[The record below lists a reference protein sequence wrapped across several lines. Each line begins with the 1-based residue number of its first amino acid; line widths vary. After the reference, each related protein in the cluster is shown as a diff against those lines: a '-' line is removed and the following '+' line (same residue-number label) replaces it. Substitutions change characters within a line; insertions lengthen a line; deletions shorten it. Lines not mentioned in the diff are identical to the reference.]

1 METVSVFPLAKPIE
15 ALFKEVLAL
24 TVSELL
30 PNVKVPVPVAIV
42 FPFKVAAVKVEVF
55 NTLELMVSAVTVPF
69 NPLTR
74 NLAEAVEFPPIANAS
89 NESSGDIRLELFWK
103 KLIDPEALDQVGTP
117 PTIVKILPFDP
128 PAD

>member
-1 METVSVFPLAKPIE
+1 MVPVPSVIVPVVPAPKDE
-15 ALFKEVLAL
+15 APANDTAFA
-24 TVSELL
+24 